1 MDFHT
6 AAAFRIPPS
15 FQHVYLDVDTPPF
28 PEDLLEEA
36 VSTSPTSLLRLS
48 IAAVDCF
55 NIFYQ
60 LHRLA
65 LAASSRWSGRVAR
78 LTLSNVLYETQFIIL
93 SVPDYSRVF
102 LDFDQD
108 VDEEHRND
116 FLHRSYRAD
125 AASVVEGLLAAMLIY
140 VYAVLRGLPLNA
152 KIFTILLSRLRA
164 TIHRPMSSAQEVW
177 EREHNLHILVWVLVI
192 ACSVAPSTDRTWW
205 IIQLSKLCEAMEL
218 NSQTE
223 LEDMMRHVAWTDVFF
238 DGRMNSIWA
247 EVIRLRRSGSYSEPL
262 MQTATSVGCHS
273 MLESQTSSS
282 GNDWTSDERGY
293 SRPVDFEDGR
303 WKVDNWYV

>member
-1 MDFHT
+1 MH
-6 AAAFRIPPS
+6 
-15 FQHVYLDVDTPPF
+15 LDADTPPF

-60 LHRLA
+60 LHRMA

-102 LDFDQD
+102 LDFDRD
-108 VDEEHRND
+108 VDAEYRND

-152 KIFTILLSRLRA
+152 KIFTILLSRLRDA
-164 TIHRPMSSAQEVW
+164 IDRPKTSTQEVW
-177 EREHNLHILVWVLVI
+177 EREHNLNMLVWVLVV
-192 ACSVAPSTDRTWW
+192 ACSVAPNTDRAWC
-205 IIQLSKLCEAMEL
+205 IIQLSELCEATGL

-223 LEDMMRHVAWTDVFF
+223 LEDTMRHVAWTDVFF
-238 DGRMNSIWA
+238 DGRMDTIWA
-247 EVIRLRRSGSYSEPL
+247 EVMRMRRPGHYSESL
-262 MQTATSVGCHS
+262 MQTATSSGYPN
-273 MLESQTSSS
+273 MLETETSGS
-282 GNDWTSDERGY
+282 GNDLTSDERGY
-293 SRPVDFEDGR
+293 SGPVDFEDGR